1 MIVITPFL
9 RSRCCLMAAD
19 EPCHLSGFSKH
30 DRPLCSSPWDLQ
42 PCTVPIQM
50 GIKVQFYFTVLSS
63 LPQIFSDSVFW
74 LLNWPVLSNWSKT
87 SVWGV
92 ESNTE
97 RILQLSSK
105 GVEEMSTKILGDR
118 RKLLDKWVPYS
129 TCIFPLKV
137 LPTAMQTRKSCF
149 QIFKA
154 AFLLISILSF
164 VRLTF
169 SNVNLHMGMFNLKD
183 ADPSGNF

>member
-19 EPCHLSGFSKH
+19 EPCHLFGFSKH
-30 DRPLCSSPWDLQ
+30 DRPLCSSPWELQ

-74 LLNWPVLSNWSKT
+74 LLNWPVLNNWSKT

-105 GVEEMSTKILGDR
+105 GVEEMSSKILGDR
-118 RKLLDKWVPYS
+118 RKLLGKWVPYT

-137 LPTAMQTRKSCF
+137 LPTAMQTRSHTSKY
-149 QIFKA
+149 
-154 AFLLISILSF
+154 L
-164 VRLTF
+164 RLHF
-169 SNVNLHMGMFNLKD
+169 S
-183 ADPSGNF
+183 